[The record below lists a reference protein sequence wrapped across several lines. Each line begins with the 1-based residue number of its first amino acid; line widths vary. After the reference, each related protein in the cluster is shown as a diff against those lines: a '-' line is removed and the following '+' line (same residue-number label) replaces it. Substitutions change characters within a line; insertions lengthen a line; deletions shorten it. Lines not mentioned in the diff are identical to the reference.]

1 MHQFCGWLPWFAF
14 IWCALHRCESFCRA
28 SYAAGM
34 AEPFKNL
41 IDAAAVQ
48 AIAHHVQRAW
58 PGFDQNGFS
67 QQALAGLDALALKAR
82 VLQLARALVAH
93 LPADV
98 DRACGILEASL
109 GPAGAADSHGDDLS
123 GLRTSAAGLAGWPV
137 WPLTEAVALLAVWP
151 APERGLLALQAMT
164 QRLTAEFAI
173 RPFFIHHPQTSL
185 RTVGGW
191 LGHPSA
197 HVRRLV
203 SEGSRPRLPWGL
215 RLQALVAD
223 PSPTLPWLQQLQ
235 DDPSAYVR
243 RSVANHLND
252 IAKDHPALVA
262 DWLAQ
267 HLRGASAERTA
278 LLRHASR
285 GLVKAGDAAVLAAWG
300 LGLAWQGRVALALSP
315 AALAVGDVLALQLHL
330 HSTAATPQRLAIDYA
345 VHHVKAGGHTTPK
358 VFKGWVLTL
367 APGEVRQ
374 LVKRHSLKAVTTRRY
389 HPGAHRV
396 DVRINGQVL
405 AEAGFMLAL

>member
-1 MHQFCGWLPWFAF
+1 
-14 IWCALHRCESFCRA
+14 
-28 SYAAGM
+28 M

-48 AIAHHVQRAW
+48 AIAHHLQRAW
-58 PGFDQNGFS
+58 PAFDAPGFG
-67 QQALAGLDALALKAR
+67 ALALQGLDALELKAR
-82 VLQLARALVAH
+82 VLQVARALVAH
-93 LPADV
+93 LPADA
-98 DRACGILEASL
+98 DRACGMLEASL
-109 GPAGAADSHGDDLS
+109 GPPGEGDDLQ

-137 WPLTEAVALLAVWP
+137 WPLTEAVALLAAAS

-173 RPFFIHHPQTSL
+173 RPFFVHHPATTF
-185 RTVGGW
+185 RTVGTW
-191 LGHPSA
+191 LAHPSA

-223 PSPTLPWLQQLQ
+223 PSPTLPWLQVLQ

-262 DWLAQ
+262 DWLAT
-267 HLRGASAERTA
+267 HLPGAGAERTA

-285 GLVKAGDAAVLAAWG
+285 GLVKAGDAVVLAAWG
-300 LGLAWQGRVALALSP
+300 LGAAFRGRVALAVAP
-315 AALAVGDVLALQLHL
+315 AALAMGDVLAITLDLQ
-330 HSTAATPQRLAIDYA
+330 STASTPQRLAIDYA

-358 VFKGWVLTL
+358 VFKGWVIDL
-367 APGEVRQ
+367 APGAHRQ
-374 LVKRHSLKAVTTRRY
+374 LVKRHAIKVITTRRY
-389 HPGAHRV
+389 HPGAHAV

-405 AEAGFMLAL
+405 AEAGFMLLA